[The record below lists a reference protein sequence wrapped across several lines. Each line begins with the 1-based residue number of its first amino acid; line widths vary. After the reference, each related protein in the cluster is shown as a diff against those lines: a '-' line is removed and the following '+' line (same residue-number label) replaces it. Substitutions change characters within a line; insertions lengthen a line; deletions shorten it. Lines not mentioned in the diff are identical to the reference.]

1 MTASLTDL
9 IGYLAACM
17 TTSAFIP
24 QAWLTWRRKRAEGVS
39 LGMYV
44 ILVGGIAM
52 WLAYG
57 LMLHALPIIIA
68 NFITL
73 VLAIFILVMKLL
85 YK

>member
-1 MTASLTDL
+1 MVSVDTV
-9 IGYLAACM
+9 GYLAACL

-39 LGMYV
+39 LGMYI
-44 ILVGGIAM
+44 ILAVGISL

-57 LMLHALPIIIA
+57 VILNAWPIIMA

-73 VLAIFILVMKLL
+73 ILTLFILTMKIV

>member
-1 MTASLTDL
+1 MTAPLTD
-9 IGYLAACM
+9 IVGYIAACM

-24 QAWLTWRRKRAEGVS
+24 QAWMTWKHKHADSVS

-44 ILVGGIAM
+44 ILVSGILL

-57 LMLHALPIIIA
+57 VLLHAWPIIIA
-68 NFITL
+68 NAITL
-73 VLAIFILVMKLL
+73 MLALFILTMKLI

>member
-1 MTASLTDL
+1 MTSTVAD
-9 IGYLAACM
+9 IVGYIAACM

-24 QAWLTWRRKRAEGVS
+24 QAWMTWKRKHAEGVS

-44 ILVGGIAM
+44 ILVSGIIL

-57 LMLHALPIIIA
+57 VLLHAWPIIIA
-68 NFITL
+68 NAITL
-73 VLAIFILVMKLL
+73 ILALFILAMKLI